1 MLTVISPA
9 KRLNETAPAGLSD
22 PIFASGARA
31 LAKIARTLSVD
42 DLCKMMDISPAL
54 GALNHARF
62 AGFARAHTFAAAHV
76 FDGDTYTGLD
86 YASLEADARHWADG
100 HLRILSGL
108 YGLLRPMDAIAPYR
122 LEMGSRLANP
132 KGAMLYAFWGDKIA
146 KALLAQAQSVGARAV
161 VNCASV
167 EYFGAVDQKAL
178 NLPVITPVF
187 LEEQDGQ
194 AKIVSFWAKQA
205 RGAMARFLCTHHV
218 TDPNDLR
225 GFNLGGYR
233 HCPDQSSTERIVFK
247 RPYLPA
253 NQAALAAH

>member
-9 KRLNETAPAGLSD
+9 KRLNEAAPAGLSD
-22 PIFASGARA
+22 PMFGTQASA
-31 LAKIARTLSVD
+31 LAKIARALCVD
-42 DLCKMMDISPAL
+42 DLCKLMDISPAL

-62 AGFARAHTFAAAHV
+62 AEFSRAQTFAAALV

-86 YASLEADARHWADG
+86 FRAMEPDARHWADG

-108 YGLLRPMDAIAPYR
+108 YGVLRPMDAIAPYR

-132 KGAMLYAFWGDKIA
+132 KGANLYAFWGDKIA
-146 KALLAQAQSVGARAV
+146 KALRAQAEQVEAKAV

-205 RGAMARFLCTHHV
+205 RGAMARYICTHHL
-218 TDPNDLR
+218 TDTNDLS
-225 GFNLGGYR
+225 GFHLGGYR
-233 HCPDQSSTERIVFK
+233 YCADQSNAEKLVFK

-253 NQAALAAH
+253 NQAVLAAH

>member
-9 KRLNETAPAGLSD
+9 KRLNEAAPAGQSE
-22 PIFASGARA
+22 PEFARQSRA
-31 LAKIARTLSVD
+31 LAKVARSLSAD
-42 DLCKMMDISPAL
+42 DLCKLMDISPAL

-62 AGFARAHTFAAAHV
+62 AGFARAKTYAAAHL

-86 YASLEADARHWADG
+86 FATMEAAAQHWAAG

-108 YGLLRPMDAIAPYR
+108 YGLLRPMDAVAPYR

-132 KGAMLYAFWGDKIA
+132 KGATLYAFWGDKIA
-146 KALLAQAQSVGARAV
+146 KSLRAQAGEMGAKAL
-161 VNCASV
+161 VNCASI

-178 NLPVITPVF
+178 NLPVITPMF

-205 RGAMARFLCTHHV
+205 RGAMARYICTHHL
-218 TDPNDLR
+218 TNADDLR
-225 GFNLGGYR
+225 SFDLGGYR
-233 HCPDQSSTERIVFK
+233 HRADLSRAGQIVFT
-247 RPYLPA
+247 RPYVA
-253 NQAALAAH
+253 QAALKTAAE

>member
-9 KRLNETAPAGLSD
+9 KRLNEAAPAGLSD
-22 PIFASGARA
+22 PMFATQARA
-31 LAKIARTLSVD
+31 LAKIARVLSVD
-42 DLCKMMDISPAL
+42 DLCKLMDISPAL

-62 AGFARAHTFAAAHV
+62 AGFARAQTYSAAHI
-76 FDGDTYTGLD
+76 FDGDTYTGLEFG
-86 YASLEADARHWADG
+86 AMEPDAQHWADG

-108 YGLLRPMDAIAPYR
+108 YGLLRPTDAIAPYR

-132 KGAMLYAFWGDKIA
+132 KGANLYAFWGDKIA
-146 KALLAQAQSVGARAV
+146 KALRAQAEQVGAKAV

-178 NLPVITPVF
+178 NLPIITPVF

-205 RGAMARFLCTHHV
+205 RGAMARYMCMHHL
-218 TDPNDLR
+218 TDPADLR

-233 HCPDQSSTERIVFK
+233 FRADQSSAEKLVFM
-247 RPYLPA
+247 RPYVPTS
-253 NQAALAAH
+253 QAALAAR

>member
-9 KRLNETAPAGLSD
+9 KRLNETAPAGLLE
-22 PIFASGARA
+22 PIFAREASA
-31 LAKIARTLSVD
+31 LAKIARALSVD
-42 DLCKMMDISPAL
+42 DLCKLMDISPTL

-62 AGFARAHTFAAAHV
+62 AGFARAQTYSAAHL
-76 FDGDTYTGLD
+76 FDGDTYTGL
-86 YASLEADARHWADG
+86 EFETMEPDARHWADG

-132 KGAMLYAFWGDKIA
+132 KGANLYAFWRDKIA
-146 KALLAQAQSVGARAV
+146 KALRAQAAEVWAKAV

-205 RGAMARFLCTHHV
+205 RGAMARYICMHHL
-218 TDPNDLR
+218 TDPDDLR

-233 HCPDQSSTERIVFK
+233 YRADQSSAEKHVFMRRYVPTNK
-247 RPYLPA
+247 
-253 NQAALAAH
+253 AALAAH